1 MEEFL
6 FHYKYVIAYFTL
18 GVFIL
23 RYLINGT
30 IHTKTGSQ
38 STHNRSNKYD
48 FIPMSSAEK
57 ELLEKQ
63 YPNIANVQQEEH
75 SLISALTIALSF
87 WWSKQVWDTRKITKL
102 KLIANILNLYQLGQ
116 IVFWAIY
123 FLYFQGNDFL
133 FEGQIRD
140 PWYFLN

>member
-18 GVFIL
+18 GIFIL
-23 RYLINGT
+23 RFFINST

-38 STHNRSNKYD
+38 STYNRSNKYD

-57 ELLEKQ
+57 ENMEKLN
-63 YPNIANVQQEEH
+63 PKVVNVQQEEH
-75 SLISALTIALSF
+75 SLISFLTVSLSF
-87 WWSKQVWDTRKITKL
+87 WWSKQVWDTRKITYL

-133 FEGQIRD
+133 FEEQVRD